1 MKYLNPQIIYWDTSA
16 VISTFFQDEHSEQAI
31 YYAGLVGAAHLL
43 SSLAL
48 AETHAVLNRLR
59 REGLLNDILI
69 KAAVESLE
77 TGPWKHLKIVPD
89 AAEIKALGKKWPLRG
104 ADLWH
109 LAAAK
114 TLQTEFP
121 EIILLTY
128 DNRLHLAASGENLA
142 K

>member
-1 MKYLNPQIIYWDTSA
+1 MKFIDPHIIYWDTSA
-16 VISTFFQDEHSEQAI
+16 VISTLFQDEHSEQAL
-31 YYAGLVGAAHLL
+31 YYAGLEGAHLI

-59 REGLLNDILI
+59 RERLLNDILFA
-69 KAAVESLE
+69 AAVESLE

-89 AAEIKALGKKWPLRG
+89 DTEIKVLGKKWPLCG

-114 TLQTEFP
+114 TLQEEFP
-121 EIILLTY
+121 ELLLLTY
-128 DNRLHLAASGENLA
+128 DNRLHLAASGEDLA